1 MIEVEN
7 VSKRYGDAEAV
18 RDVSFR
24 VNTGEV
30 VGFVGPNGAG
40 KTTTMKVLACLMPP
54 TAGIARIAGFD
65 TVDNSAAARRRLGYL
80 PESVPLYT
88 DMTVRQ
94 YLSYMAAL
102 RDVPKSRRAE
112 RVAEVIAAVGT
123 EEYAD
128 RRIGTLSKGFRQR
141 VGIGQAVIHEPA
153 VVILDEPTSGLDPA
167 QRIEMRSLI
176 TNIGREHAVLLS
188 SHILSE
194 VALGCDRI
202 IVIDRGSVVADGTLP
217 EITAAAGLAEGSS
230 TESVFLALTG
240 TGERPEP

>member
-24 VNTGEV
+24 VDTGEV

-65 TVDNSAAARRRLGYL
+65 TVDHSADARRRLGYL

-102 RDVPKSRRAE
+102 RDVPKARRAE
-112 RVAEVIAAVGT
+112 RVSEVIAAVGT

-202 IVIDRGSVVADGTLP
+202 VVIDRGRVVADGTLP

-240 TGERPEP
+240 TGERAEP

>member
-24 VNTGEV
+24 VDTGEV

-65 TVDNSAAARRRLGYL
+65 TVDHSADARRRLGYL

-102 RDVPKSRRAE
+102 RDVPKARRAE

-202 IVIDRGSVVADGTLP
+202 VVIDRGRVVADGTLP

-240 TGERPEP
+240 TGERAEP